1 MSFLFISKA
10 RIHLSVG
17 AEQKR
22 MVRTLLFPW
31 LPSELGRCAEETQN
45 IIEIC
50 KNISGI
56 CRNINGIC
64 KNINDILSFFRTIVL
79 FRRQWF

>member
-50 KNISGI
+50 KNIS
-56 CRNINGIC
+56 
-64 KNINDILSFFRTIVL
+64 DILSFFRTIVL

>member
-1 MSFLFISKA
+1 MFFLFISKA

-22 MVRTLLFPW
+22 MVRTLFFPW

-64 KNINDILSFFRTIVL
+64 KNISDILSFVRTVAGFFL
-79 FRRQWF
+79 CSG